1 MKPLIASF
9 LLAAAVLL
17 AACSYEKKLGIDMP
31 QGLSDARAKQI
42 LKQFADG
49 KIAYTKHCAVCHNKT
64 VNGKEVIPDI
74 SFEQAD
80 TYRVRFTNDKH
91 KDELKTD
98 AVTEKELD
106 DIVTFFKYKKESGV
120 AAF

>member
-1 MKPLIASF
+1 MKILIAFVIITSA
-9 LLAAAVLL
+9 LLAG
-17 AACSYEKKLGIDMP
+17 ACSYQKKLGIDMP
-31 QGLSDARAKQI
+31 QGLSEARKKQV
-42 LKQFADG
+42 LQQFADG
-49 KIAYTKHCAVCHNKT
+49 KKAYLSHCAACHNKT

-91 KDELKTD
+91 KDELKTE

-106 DIVTFFKYKKESGV
+106 NIVIFFKYKKESGV
-120 AAF
+120 APF